1 MSKNKLCWVLIYTGK
16 NKKILARTI
25 LLYEILSKY
34 TRKDIWVITDSGE
47 NKRALAQFCKNVYL
61 PENEKKYSY
70 DSIKKYPNIFIKFS
84 IYELSKFGYTHCIE
98 IDTDVIV
105 NYDLVK
111 HLGVFERYVLENI
124 SEGQIAMHR
133 YPVWETKSEYHGSC
147 LIFNIE
153 KDLSDDLL
161 NLKKSVDGWD
171 TEEVALTNY
180 ARLNS
185 HSVRDIPDGLICNQ
199 KEFSMFT
206 IFKHLGGVMF
216 YVALQTTS
224 DFNRYKELRKI
235 IETEGDDARLF

>member
-1 MSKNKLCWVLIYTGK
+1 MDKLCYVLIYTGN

-25 LLYEILSKY
+25 LLYEILSKFS
-34 TRKDIWVITDSGE
+34 RKDIWVVTDSDE
-47 NKRALAQFCKNVYL
+47 NKKVLEPFVKNVYV
-61 PENEKKYSY
+61 PENMKKYEY
-70 DSIKKYPNIFIKFS
+70 DSIKKYPNIYIKFS
-84 IYELSKFGYTHCIE
+84 TYELKKFGYTHCIE

-111 HLGVFERYVLENI
+111 HIGVFEKYILENI
-124 SEGQIAMHR
+124 TEGQIAMHR
-133 YPVWETKSEYHGSC
+133 YPIWETKSEYHGSC

-185 HSVRDIPDGLICNQ
+185 HSIRDIPDGFICNQ
-199 KEFSMFT
+199 KEFSRFI

-216 YVALQTTS
+216 YVALTATS
-224 DFNRYKELRKI
+224 DFKRYKELCEI
-235 IETEGDDARLF
+235 LETGEDDIKLF